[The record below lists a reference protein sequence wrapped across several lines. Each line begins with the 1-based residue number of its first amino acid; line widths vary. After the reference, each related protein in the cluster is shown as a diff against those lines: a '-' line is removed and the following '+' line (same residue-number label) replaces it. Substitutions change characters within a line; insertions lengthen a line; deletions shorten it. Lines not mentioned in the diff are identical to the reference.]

1 MSSRA
6 IANTTKPV
14 DELLQVDAL
23 TPISN
28 NPNYKFGCFT
38 PSQSLLSFTAYQ
50 LWDWCGDCGINSASP
65 ETLIDCFDIL
75 SHSSGVL
82 CYRLKSKLP
91 DKPTIVDI
99 YATFFQ
105 DIVLYDPMENLIY
118 SAKDAPNKC
127 RRGQLLDHFN
137 ILTAQKD
144 RYEKDI
150 AYLNKVLADN
160 AEEIQ
165 KDIAYLNKEDNTEE
179 EVQKVVDE
187 FPVRFKTLAAQQDRN
202 EKDIAHLNKALADNA
217 AHVQQLFE
225 EIQKFHYENYGDKDK
240 TVTVVITHEKS
251 GELYVM
257 EPYTSIT
264 EDDWRKNHMKPETTL
279 YRRTKVHGLRL
290 LAPAKSSIMKS
301 WY

>member
-1 MSSRA
+1 M
-6 IANTTKPV
+6 
-14 DELLQVDAL
+14 D

-28 NPNYKFGCFT
+28 YPKYKFGCFT
-38 PSQSLLSFTAYQ
+38 PSQSLLSFTVYQ
-50 LWDWCGDCGINSASP
+50 LWDWFGDCGIGSASP

-82 CYRLKSKLP
+82 CYKLKSTLP

-105 DIVLYDPMENLIY
+105 DIVLNDPMEHLIY
-118 SAKDAPNKC
+118 P
-127 RRGQLLDHFN
+127 
-137 ILTAQKD
+137 
-144 RYEKDI
+144 Y
-150 AYLNKVLADN
+150 
-160 AEEIQ
+160 
-165 KDIAYLNKEDNTEE
+165 
-179 EVQKVVDE
+179 
-187 FPVRFKTLAAQQDRN
+187 
-202 EKDIAHLNKALADNA
+202 
-217 AHVQQLFE
+217 
-225 EIQKFHYENYGDKDK
+225 HYENYGDKDK

-251 GELYVM
+251 GELYDVM
-257 EPYTSIT
+257 EPVNNIT